1 MDDSSSPTNIPLA
14 PQESNNTITDGD
26 SDYED
31 LPSPDAEG
39 DDIDEASGGGK

>member
-1 MDDSSSPTNIPLA
+1 MDDSTSPTNIPLA

-31 LPSPDAEG
+31 LPDAEG
-39 DDIDEASGGGK
+39 DDIDEASGVGK